1 MNRKL
6 IAVAAL
12 ALTASLTGIAQ
23 PAPTQISH
31 HELHNLM
38 QNAHDATQ
46 YKQLADYFRQQE
58 TQYRAQAAAELV
70 ERNRRAQYTMGT
82 AQKYPRPVD
91 SAQNLYESYL
101 YQADRAAA
109 QAKHYEQLAA
119 TPVSQS

>member
-1 MNRKL
+1 MNRKW
-6 IAVAAL
+6 IAL
-12 ALTASLTGIAQ
+12 ATLSFAVSLPAIAQ
-23 PAPTQISH
+23 PTATPFNR
-31 HELHNLM
+31 HELHSLM
-38 QNAHDATQ
+38 QNAHDPAQ

-119 TPVSQS
+119 TLVSQS

>member
-6 IAVAAL
+6 IAVATL
-12 ALTASLTGIAQ
+12 VLIASVTGIAQ
-23 PAPTQISH
+23 PSPTQLSR

-38 QNAHDATQ
+38 QNAHDAAQ

-58 TQYRAQAAAELV
+58 AQYRAQAAAELI

-101 YQADRAAA
+101 YQANQAAA
-109 QAKHYEQLAA
+109 QAQHYEQLAA
-119 TPVSQS
+119 TPESQS